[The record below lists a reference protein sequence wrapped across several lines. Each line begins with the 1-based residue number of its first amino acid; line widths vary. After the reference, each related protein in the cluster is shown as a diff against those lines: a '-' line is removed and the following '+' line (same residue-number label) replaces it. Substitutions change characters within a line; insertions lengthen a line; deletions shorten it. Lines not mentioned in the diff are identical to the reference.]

1 MVTSTPVRIPSL
13 DLLKGF
19 VAVGRHLSITVAAN
33 ELHLTQSA
41 VSRQILAL
49 EDALECKLFLRS
61 HRSLSFTPEG
71 ERLFRKVDPSLRR
84 LQEAFETLRPAE
96 RPVTVTASIG
106 VATLWLLPRI
116 GRFQERYPD
125 IDLRVLALN
134 RVADLKR
141 EGIDLGI
148 RYCRPEDAPPGAT
161 LLFEE
166 SIGVVANPVLGI
178 QRIHSA
184 DDFQKLV
191 LLEYE
196 DPQRPWLTWKSW
208 LGEHGWLDARPRSV
222 VRFNQYDQVIL
233 AAMSG
238 QGIALGRVP
247 LISDQI
253 EKRLLGY
260 VETPASS
267 RPCRYGYWLIQPETM
282 PRPVVEVATNWIKEE
297 AGSKRVQPPQ
307 LGAS

>member
-1 MVTSTPVRIPSL
+1 MVTSKQARIPSL

-49 EDALECKLFLRS
+49 EDAIDCKLFLRS

-116 GRFQERYPD
+116 GKLQERHPE

-166 SIGVVANPVLGI
+166 SIGIVANPAL
-178 QRIHSA
+178 QLERINSA

-196 DPQRPWLTWKSW
+196 DPHRPWLHWKSW
-208 LGEHGWLDARPRSV
+208 LSEHGWLDARPRSV

-253 EKRLLGY
+253 EKKLLRY
-260 VETPASS
+260 VETPNSS
-267 RPCRYGYWLIQPETM
+267 RQNRYGCWLIRGEAT
-282 PRPVVEVATNWIKEE
+282 PRPIVQVAANWIKEE
-297 AGSKRVQPPQ
+297 AHRK
-307 LGAS
+307 

>member
-1 MVTSTPVRIPSL
+1 MAIGKQARIPSL

-19 VAVGRHLSITVAAN
+19 VAVGRHLSITLAAH

-49 EDALECKLFLRS
+49 EDGLECKLFLRG
-61 HRSLSFTPEG
+61 HRSLTFTPEG
-71 ERLFRKVDPSLRR
+71 EHLFRKIEPALRR

-106 VATLWLLPRI
+106 VATLWLLPRL
-116 GRFQERYPD
+116 GKFQERYPD
-125 IDLRVLALN
+125 IDLRVMALN
-134 RVADLKR
+134 RIADLKR

-148 RYCRPEDAPPGAT
+148 RYCLPEDAPVGAT

-166 SIGVVANPVLGI
+166 SMGVVANPALKLE
-178 QRIHSA
+178 RIESA
-184 DDFQKLV
+184 DDFQHLV

-196 DPQRPWLTWKSW
+196 DPQRPWLHWKSW
-208 LGEHGWLDARPRSV
+208 LEEHGWRDARPRSV

-238 QGIALGRVP
+238 QGVALGRMP
-247 LISDQI
+247 LISDQL
-253 EKRLLGY
+253 ENRLLSS
-260 VETPASS
+260 VDTPESA
-267 RPCRYGYWLIQPETM
+267 RRNRYGYWLIQAESR
-282 PRPVVEVATNWIKEE
+282 PRHAVQVAADWIKDE
-297 AGSKRVQPPQ
+297 SCRK
-307 LGAS
+307 

>member
-1 MVTSTPVRIPSL
+1 MVTSKQARIPSL

-41 VSRQILAL
+41 VSRQILAI
-49 EDALECKLFLRS
+49 EDAIECKLFLRS

-116 GRFQERYPD
+116 GKFQERYPE

-166 SIGVVANPVLGI
+166 SIGVVANPAL
-178 QRIHSA
+178 QLERINSA
-184 DDFQKLV
+184 DDFRNLV

-196 DPQRPWLTWKSW
+196 DPQRPWLHWKSW
-208 LGEHGWLDARPRSV
+208 LEDCGWQDARPRSV

-238 QGIALGRVP
+238 QGVALGRIP

-253 EKRLLGY
+253 DKKLLRH
-260 VETPASS
+260 VETPGSS
-267 RPCRYGYWLIQPETM
+267 RRNRYGCWLIQSETT
-282 PRPVVEVATNWIKEE
+282 PRSVVRVAANWIKEE
-297 AGSKRVQPPQ
+297 ACSK
-307 LGAS
+307 

>member
-1 MVTSTPVRIPSL
+1 MVTSKQARIPSL

-49 EDALECKLFLRS
+49 EDAIECKLFLRS

-116 GRFQERYPD
+116 GKFQERHPE

-148 RYCRPEDAPPGAT
+148 RYCRPEDAPPGAS

-166 SIGVVANPVLGI
+166 SIGVVANPAL
-178 QRIHSA
+178 QLERINSA
-184 DDFQKLV
+184 DDFRNLV

-196 DPQRPWLTWKSW
+196 DPQRPWLHWKSW
-208 LGEHGWLDARPRSV
+208 LEERGWRDARPRSV

-238 QGIALGRVP
+238 QGVALGRIP

-253 EKRLLGY
+253 DKKLLRH
-260 VETPASS
+260 VETPGSS
-267 RPCRYGYWLIQPETM
+267 RRNRYGCWLIQSETT
-282 PRPVVEVATNWIKEE
+282 PRSVVKVAANWIKDE
-297 AGSKRVQPPQ
+297 ACSK
-307 LGAS
+307 

>member
-1 MVTSTPVRIPSL
+1 MVSTKQARIPSL

-61 HRSLSFTPEG
+61 HRSLTFTPEG
-71 ERLFRKVDPSLRR
+71 ERLFRKVEPSLRR

-116 GRFQERYPD
+116 GKFQERYPD
-125 IDLRVLALN
+125 IDLHVLALN

-148 RYCRPEDAPPGAT
+148 RYCLPEDAPPGAT

-166 SIGVVANPVLGI
+166 SISVVANPALKLE
-178 QRIHSA
+178 RIESA
-184 DDFQKLV
+184 ADFQNQV

-196 DPQRPWLTWKSW
+196 DPQRPWLHWKSW
-208 LGEHGWLDARPRSV
+208 LSERGWLDARPRSV

-238 QGIALGRVP
+238 QGFALGRVP

-253 EKRLLGY
+253 EKNLLRY
-260 VETPASS
+260 VETPASTRQS
-267 RPCRYGYWLIQPETM
+267 RYGCWLIQGEAS
-282 PRPVVEVATNWIKEE
+282 PRSVVQVAANWIKEE
-297 AGSKRVQPPQ
+297 ALRK
-307 LGAS
+307 